1 MMQDLKGDLHSGDGK
16 VSSAGIKT
24 PEHKEDFRFE

>member
-1 MMQDLKGDLHSGDGK
+1 MMWDLNCDLHSGGGK

-24 PEHKEDFRFE
+24 PAHKEDFRLE